1 MKHLLTIGLVLLL
14 LVGCSNRELST
25 EPDYDGL
32 ISFIMKNQKKESV
45 ELYAACEQALPKSIE
60 KGELED
66 YQKIIKIYNKNTD
79 VFSKAMTLGF
89 LSSVSTEDPVLKD
102 SIFNA
107 VKKAEIMIKSEAFL
121 TSAREYYQERNFT
134 EDELN
139 DRLTAYR
146 AMISDGYAQLLIERH
161 QLTEALNVYEDIIAD
176 YQDTEILLNYGKA
189 LNKMNR
195 YEASLIACIEALK
208 MTPGSLDAKSEIL
221 NTAELLGYSKAE
233 VNTMIDETIFVGR
246 NLLRQNFLADQ
257 LNIPMPEFEIEG
269 IDSTTITH
277 EKFKN
282 KILIVSFFATW
293 CPPCLEELP
302 HMNEVYHQYINDDDV
317 EIIVVSTDRD
327 KYLVPPFI
335 RKNGYDFPVYYA
347 DGLNKAFGVKGIPT
361 LFVIDKQGMIRYKK
375 VGYSEGEEFG
385 KIMSWYIDEIKAA
398 EDV

>member
-14 LVGCSNRELST
+14 LAGCGNRELST

-32 ISFIMKNQKKESV
+32 VSFIMKNQKKESP
-45 ELYAACEQALPKSIE
+45 ELYAACEQVLPQSIE

-66 YQKIIKIYNKNTD
+66 YQKIIKIYNQNTD

-89 LSSVSTEDPVLKD
+89 LSSVSTDDPILKD
-102 SIFNA
+102 SVFSA
-107 VKKAEIMIKSEAFL
+107 VKRAEIMTKSEAFL
-121 TSAREYYQERNFT
+121 VSAKEYYLDRNFN

-146 AMISDGYAQLLIERH
+146 AMISDGYAQLLIERQ

-208 MTPGSLDAKSEIL
+208 MTPGSLDAKAEIL

-233 VNTMIDETIFVGR
+233 VNTMIDETVFVGR
-246 NLLRQNFLADQ
+246 NLLRQNLLADQ

-269 IDSTTITH
+269 LDSTTITH
-277 EKFKN
+277 EKFKD
-282 KILIVSFFATW
+282 KILIVSFWATW
-293 CPPCLEELP
+293 CPPCRKELP
-302 HMNEVYHQYINDDDV
+302 HMNEVYHQYRDDDEV
-317 EIIVVSTDRD
+317 EIIVVSTDKD
-327 KYLVPPFI
+327 KFLVQPFI
-335 RKNGYDFPVYYA
+335 EKYGFDFPVYYA
-347 DGLNKAFGVKGIPT
+347 DGLNTAFGVKGIPT
-361 LFVIDKQGMIRYKK
+361 LFVVDKQGMVRYKK
-375 VGYSEGEEFG
+375 VGFSEGEEFE
-385 KIMSWYIDEIKAA
+385 KIMSWYIEEIKAA
-398 EDV
+398 ENS